1 MPDRPADAYP
11 SWGRFPL
18 APPARAERPGW
29 RHELP
34 DLSALGPVLPY
45 GKGRS
50 YGDAC
55 LNGGG
60 TVLDTSGLHRL
71 LAFDR
76 EAGVVRCE
84 AGVTLGQI
92 LEIALP
98 AGWFLPVTPGTKY
111 VTVGGAIAHDVH
123 GKNHHGAGTF
133 GRFVPRLELARSDD
147 PAQELTP
154 DDALFQ
160 ATVGGLG
167 LTGLIIWADVQLIPV
182 GSPEI
187 LLRRERF
194 RQLDDFFPLSEQAE
208 ASSDYVVAWIDAL
221 SARGRGVLMQGDH
234 APARPKTGLPGA
246 GRRFEPR
253 LSAPL
258 DAPGWA
264 LSPPTMRAFNEV
276 YYRSQTRI
284 AVPRRVG
291 FDPFFYPLDQL
302 GAWNKLYGK
311 RGFLQFQSV
320 VPPEAGLGV
329 TRAML
334 GRIAKAGAASFLAV
348 LKVFG
353 GVPSPGMLS
362 FPRPGVTLALDLPHR
377 GEETLRLV
385 RDLNAMAIEAGGALY
400 PAKDAL
406 MTPEPVPRVVS
417 APRPVRAA
425 RRPRLFLHLLAP
437 RDRRV
442 EIKRR
447 TKRRRGKTA

>member
-1 MPDRPADAYP
+1 MPDRPTDAYP
-11 SWGRFPL
+11 SWGRFPQ

-29 RHELP
+29 LHEVP
-34 DLSALGPVLPY
+34 ALGALAPVLPY

-60 TVLDTSGLHRL
+60 TVLDTSGLHRM

-76 EAGVVRCE
+76 QAGVVRCE

-92 LEIALP
+92 LEVALP
-98 AGWFLPVTPGTKY
+98 TGWFLPVTPGTKY

-123 GKNHHGAGTF
+123 GKNHHRAGTF
-133 GRFVPRLELARSDD
+133 GRFVPRLELVRSDA
-147 PAQELTP
+147 PPRELTP
-154 DDALFQ
+154 ADPLFQ

-167 LTGLIIWADVQLIPV
+167 LTGLITWADVQLIPV
-182 GSPEI
+182 GSPDI

-194 RQLDDFFPLSEQAE
+194 SRLDDFFPLSERAE
-208 ASSDYVVAWIDAL
+208 SESEYVVAWIDAL

-234 APARPKTGLPGA
+234 APAVPKADLPDPGN
-246 GRRFEPR
+246 RLTPR
-253 LSAPL
+253 LAAPL

-264 LSPPTMRAFNEV
+264 LSPLTMRAFNEV
-276 YYRSQTRI
+276 YYRSQTPLTS
-284 AVPRRVG
+284 PRRVG
-291 FDPFFYPLDQL
+291 FDPFFYPLDQV

-320 VPPEAGLGV
+320 VPPAAGLDV

-353 GVPSPGMLS
+353 GVPSPGLLS

-377 GEETLRLV
+377 GDATLRLV
-385 RDLNAMAIEAGGALY
+385 RDLNRMAIEAGGALY

-406 MTPEPVPRVVS
+406 MTPDEYRASFPAMEHFVPHIDPAFS
-417 APRPVRAA
+417 ST
-425 RRPRLFLHLLAP
+425 FW
-437 RDRRV
+437 RRV
-442 EIKRR
+442 
-447 TKRRRGKTA
+447 TGG

>member
-1 MPDRPADAYP
+1 MPDRYP

-18 APPARAERPGW
+18 APPARAARPDW
-29 RHELP
+29 LHRLP
-34 DLSALGPVLPY
+34 DFGALAPLLPY

-55 LNGGG
+55 LNGDG
-60 TVLDTSGLHRL
+60 TVLDTAGLDRL
-71 LAFDR
+71 IGFDR
-76 EAGVVRCE
+76 ETGVVRCE

-92 LEIALP
+92 LEVALP

-111 VTVGGAIAHDVH
+111 VTVGGAIANDVH

-133 GRFVPRLELARSDD
+133 GRSVPRLELARSDRSV
-147 PAQELTP
+147 QVLTP
-154 DDALFQ
+154 ADALFR

-167 LTGLIIWADVQLIPV
+167 LTGFITWADVQLIPV
-182 GSPEI
+182 QSPDI

-194 RQLDDFFPLSEQAE
+194 ERLDAFFPLSERAE
-208 ASSDYVVAWIDAL
+208 AESDYVVAWIDAL
-221 SARGRGVLMQGDH
+221 SAEGRGVLMQGDH
-234 APARPKTGLPGA
+234 APAVPKGGLPVG

-264 LSPPTMRAFNEV
+264 LSPLSMRAFNAV
-276 YYRSQTRI
+276 YYRSQTPIRQ
-284 AVPRRVG
+284 PKRVG
-291 FDPFFYPLDQL
+291 FDPFFYPLDQV
-302 GAWNKLYGK
+302 GAWNRLYGA

-320 VPPEAGLGV
+320 VPPGVGLEV

-348 LKVFG
+348 LKLFG
-353 GVPSPGMLS
+353 DVPSPGLLS

-377 GEETLRLV
+377 GDQTLRLV
-385 RDLNAMAIEAGGALY
+385 RDLNAMAVEAGGALY

-406 MTPEPVPRVVS
+406 MTPEQF
-417 APRPVRAA
+417 RASF
-425 RRPRLFLHLLAP
+425 PHLDAFQRHVDP
-437 RDRRV
+437 AFSSTFWRRV
-442 EIKRR
+442 AGR
-447 TKRRRGKTA
+447 